1 MTPLKCKSCGR
12 VLASDEI
19 ALHRKLFGLSAAGYF
34 CLDCQAR
41 YLRVSRQKLENAIA
55 YYHRSGTCGLFAPW
69 D

>member
-1 MTPLKCKSCGR
+1 MTSLQCKDCGR
-12 VLASDEI
+12 VLVSDEI
-19 ALHRKLFGLSAAGYF
+19 ALHRKLFSLSAASYF
-34 CLDCQAR
+34 YLDCQAK